1 MYDAKKR
8 SRCGVAAVIS
18 TMLLL
23 VIVVAAFS
31 LVYGAYFSW
40 VSAQQSGPLLQMQER
55 ISVEDVRFSSN
66 TTATLCVFNVG
77 TADVTISS
85 IEING
90 GSSTI
95 TSSNNYAVPGIS
107 IQVTVTCPFEFTTG
121 TTYNFNLLTAR
132 GTHAE
137 TSATY
142 TGVQ

>member
-95 TSSNNYAVPGIS
+95 TSSSNSAVPGIS
-107 IQVTVTCPFEFTTG
+107 IWVNVDYPAGFTSG
-121 TTYNFNLLTAR
+121 STYTFKVITAR
-132 GTHAE
+132 GTNTE

-142 TGVQ
+142 TGV